1 MAGRCGIV
9 PQVVESTRRA
19 FFLTGTW
26 KRYSMNVLGPP
37 FNPDYHYRTFY
48 PGQPRKLALLM
59 DIESGR
65 LLFGV
70 VSALLAV
77 FGYLAFLVTAV
88 IVAEFIRRE
97 RTETKDDDWIER
109 RKRD

>member
-1 MAGRCGIV
+1 
-9 PQVVESTRRA
+9 
-19 FFLTGTW
+19 
-26 KRYSMNVLGPP
+26 
-37 FNPDYHYRTFY
+37 
-48 PGQPRKLALLM
+48 M

-70 VSALLAV
+70 VFALLAV
-77 FGYLAFLVTAV
+77 FGYLAFLITAV